1 MKDKIKIEE
10 LSKGTAPK
18 GWVISVTRCS
28 KGTHINAEHLSHGIV
43 TLTRS
48 HHITSYVVRH
58 NGALANFEG
67 RKGLHTNQHDAVVHF
82 NGYLKAVSDGRVIPP
97 KMHNIASI

>member
-1 MKDKIKIEE
+1 MYNKLVQLKS
-10 LSKGTAPK
+10 LGAPK
-18 GWVISVTRCS
+18 GWMISVSKCT

-48 HHITSYVVRH
+48 HHVTDYPYVVRH
-58 NGALANFEG
+58 NGALANYEG
-67 RKGLHTNQHDAVVHF
+67 KKGMYCNQHDAVVHF

-97 KMHNIASI
+97 KLHNIASV